1 MNIEHLLE
9 VHMEARRIKEHWWH
23 HHQEPDPPPM
33 LCVRWQGQTEMLHY
47 VDTVMVA
54 RMLDHIHQLAPT
66 IPMAGINIPPGE
78 QLAGSATL
86 YISLSALRDGVALPG
101 IEKLPPKGTPIEEI
115 WLNDEGYTYR
125 DGHKDVELVTI
136 HDALALHHGDL
147 EADFRSNPLSD
158 VIEEM
163 TTYIVRTDPLGL
175 AEWGRAVSTFY
186 KDDGGV
192 IIWNEPMVVSSDDPP
207 EGFDIYLEVM
217 KHFVV
222 REALA

>member
-9 VHMEARRIKEHWWH
+9 VHTEARRIKEHWWH
-23 HHQEPDPPPM
+23 DHQEPDPPPM
-33 LCVRWQGQTEMLHY
+33 LCVRWQGQEGMLHY
-47 VDTVMVA
+47 VDTVTVA
-54 RMLDHIHQLAPT
+54 GMLNFIHRAMPT
-66 IPMAGINIPPGE
+66 MPLVGIDVPPGE
-78 QLAGSATL
+78 QPAGSAIL
-86 YISLSALRDGVALPG
+86 YISLAALRDGIGLPG
-101 IEKLPPKGTPIEEI
+101 VDKPPPKGTPIEEI

-125 DGHKDVELVTI
+125 DGHRDVEKVTI

-147 EADFRSNPLSD
+147 EADFRTNPMSD

-192 IIWNEPMVVSSDDPP
+192 IIWNEPMVTSSDNPP
-207 EGFDIYLEVM
+207 EGYDIYLEVM
-217 KHFVV
+217 KAFVI